1 MRELLLS
8 LNNCSFGY
16 SKNKIFE
23 NLFFNINDGDK
34 IALVGRNGVGKT
46 TLMDI
51 LSKKKTIDDGKSW
64 FLPNLTTGYLVQK
77 KKNKLF
83 LEVQGN
89 SLKSHVKT
97 KLILTSN

>member
-1 MRELLLS
+1 MRELLCS

-51 LSKKKTIDDGKSW
+51 LSKKRLLMTEKVGFYQI
-64 FLPNLTTGYLVQK
+64 
-77 KKNKLF
+77 
-83 LEVQGN
+83 
-89 SLKSHVKT
+89 
-97 KLILTSN
+97 